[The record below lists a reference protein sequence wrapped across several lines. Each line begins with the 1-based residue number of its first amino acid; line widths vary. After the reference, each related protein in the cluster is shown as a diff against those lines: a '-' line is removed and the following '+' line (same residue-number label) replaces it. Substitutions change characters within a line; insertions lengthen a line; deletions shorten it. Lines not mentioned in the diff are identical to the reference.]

1 MRKKYKMN
9 KQISK
14 QNDNND
20 NNNFITNKLMIINND
35 DNEKD
40 ELNDVRQRHTISNL
54 TNKPILY
61 RNFRLHKKLE
71 LNNIGVTNITKIDN
85 SNKSRNDKIME
96 INQDKNNTKLFK
108 RKSFMNE
115 KGIIVNRPSK
125 IRNKLFITKTEMIPK
140 TNQNIPAI
148 NNAKDESIEYSEN
161 KNTIENIKQEQINK
175 NKSFMRNS
183 TNNEN
188 IKKIEVNLIKNR
200 LKTINNLIKAEK
212 YSENKSL
219 YINTDSNKNENKTDI
234 INRRESND
242 LLSFVKKYKINSID
256 KNTKSKNINIE
267 TENIN
272 SKERITYNNITNKYL
287 KTDTSTTSRNIK
299 LDKSPLKLLV
309 HKAFKNTNLSEIFS
323 KMYDSYLTQ
332 RTKSNN
338 KDERKDSN
346 KYSTLEKKSNAND
359 SSINEKNS
367 DLNNIAKILKEY
379 GSEKIKKKHMRLINF
394 KPKEELIPPLNNEEI
409 HIEDNKNKNSNM
421 ERKIVNNNTYNTT
434 FNIYKINNIISKKP
448 SNFNYKNNI
457 IKLSESYLPRTLT
470 DSNNDKDKEK
480 YNLTIEN
487 DKFVTSFKESYDN
500 YRKKTID
507 SINKINIE
515 IFYALIS
522 KIEEI
527 VNKINNYEHCYHEC
541 NDFILFF
548 FENELYESFINSF
561 KIANNK
567 NMIINIIKVEI
578 LCFFLYYDS
587 SFYKNYIQA
596 GILFKTIF
604 NLLNKNFLILA
615 LYIMNNYIKI
625 SSYNTFNK
633 SLFNDL
639 SKYIKKELNQSI
651 SAQEIYNEN
660 VVINLIK
667 QNYIQINNYYQMII
681 NNLDNYNITKNHNY
695 KNMKNND
702 IYKFPQSLSLDL
714 NKLNINVKSKI
725 ISNFF
730 FDTFKSLNS
739 YNISDLK
746 IFYDSY
752 LKKEFMNKENN
763 NNLKRKVINYQKYKN
778 GYFRL
783 LNNNIRLNKNIKN
796 YLPPIKPLYKYSLII
811 NLDTLIYVQNK
822 FYKEKFKITQLRPG
836 LIQFLKEM
844 KQIYELIL
852 FSENNFDYI
861 SSMLKN
867 FEDDENKYFENILSN
882 YQININSDGSI
893 ENLDLLGRNINN
905 IIFID
910 KVKSP
915 SKINNNNIIYLK
927 PFYGNIKDDK
937 NLIYNLIDIL
947 RKIRKDVE
955 ENTDIRKS
963 LEKYKYFIFTKIT
976 NILF

>member
-1 MRKKYKMN
+1 
-9 KQISK
+9 
-14 QNDNND
+14 
-20 NNNFITNKLMIINND
+20 
-35 DNEKD
+35 
-40 ELNDVRQRHTISNL
+40 
-54 TNKPILY
+54 
-61 RNFRLHKKLE
+61 
-71 LNNIGVTNITKIDN
+71 
-85 SNKSRNDKIME
+85 
-96 INQDKNNTKLFK
+96 
-108 RKSFMNE
+108 
-115 KGIIVNRPSK
+115 
-125 IRNKLFITKTEMIPK
+125 
-140 TNQNIPAI
+140 
-148 NNAKDESIEYSEN
+148 
-161 KNTIENIKQEQINK
+161 
-175 NKSFMRNS
+175 
-183 TNNEN
+183 
-188 IKKIEVNLIKNR
+188 
-200 LKTINNLIKAEK
+200 
-212 YSENKSL
+212 
-219 YINTDSNKNENKTDI
+219 
-234 INRRESND
+234 
-242 LLSFVKKYKINSID
+242 
-256 KNTKSKNINIE
+256 
-267 TENIN
+267 
-272 SKERITYNNITNKYL
+272 
-287 KTDTSTTSRNIK
+287 
-299 LDKSPLKLLV
+299 
-309 HKAFKNTNLSEIFS
+309 
-323 KMYDSYLTQ
+323 MYDSYLTQ
-332 RTKSNN
+332 RALSKN
-338 KDERKDSN
+338 KDKPKDSN
-346 KYSTLEKKSNAND
+346 KYSTLEKKSNIND
-359 SSINEKNS
+359 SSINEKSS
-367 DLNNIAKILKEY
+367 DVNNIAKILKEY
-379 GSEKIKKKHMRLINF
+379 GSEKIKKKHSRLINL
-394 KPKEELIPPLNNEEI
+394 KPKEELNLNNINDEI
-409 HIEDNKNKNSNM
+409 HIENDEDNKQIKM
-421 ERKIVNNNTYNTT
+421 ESKIVNNNTYNTT

-448 SNFNYKNNI
+448 SNSNHRNNI
-457 IKLSESYLPRTLT
+457 NKLSESLIPRKLT
-470 DSNNDKDKEK
+470 DSNNDKDIDKEK

-487 DKFVTSFKESYDN
+487 DKFVNSFNEPYNN

-507 SINKINIE
+507 NLNKISIE
-515 IFYALIS
+515 IFYIHIS
-522 KIEEI
+522 KIKEI
-527 VNKINNYEHCYHEC
+527 VDKINTYEHCFHEC

-548 FENELYESFINSF
+548 FENEIYESFINSF

-567 NMIINIIKVEI
+567 SMIINIIKVGI

-604 NLLNKNFLILA
+604 NILNNNFLIMIS
-615 LYIMNNYIKI
+615 YIMNNFIKI
-625 SSYNTFNK
+625 SSYNTFER
-633 SLFNDL
+633 SLFIDL
-639 SKYIKKELNQSI
+639 TKYIKKELNQSI

-660 VVINLIK
+660 FVINLIK

-702 IYKFPQSLSLDL
+702 IYKFPQCLPLDS
-714 NKLNINVKSKI
+714 NKLNTNIKSKI

-778 GYFRL
+778 GHFRL

-927 PFYGNIKDDK
+927 PFYGNTKDDK
-937 NLIYNLIDIL
+937 NLFYNLIDIL

-955 ENTDIRKS
+955 ENADIRQS